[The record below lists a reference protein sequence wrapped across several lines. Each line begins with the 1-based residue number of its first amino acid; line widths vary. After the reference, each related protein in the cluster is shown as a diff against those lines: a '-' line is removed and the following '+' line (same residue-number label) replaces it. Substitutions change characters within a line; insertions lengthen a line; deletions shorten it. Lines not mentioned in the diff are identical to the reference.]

1 MLTELH
7 ILPGQFEEED
17 FYRLNEVLSAL
28 PAEERVQSGHDF
40 MASLG
45 ITQNSDGSGQI

>member
-17 FYRLNEVLSAL
+17 FYRLNEILSAL
-28 PAEERVQSGHDF
+28 PPEERVQSGHDF

-45 ITQNSDGSGQI
+45 ITTNDDGQGRI